1 MKGLEAIHK
10 WTRINNKTKIKWR
23 GLKVGISKTED
34 TKIYNENPRD
44 STNKRT
50 RPGKIYLN
58 GNGIKTINDNRIY
71 IWKYYE
77 VNVNCSK
84 IKIHL
89 KNESATKYKN
99 SYYTAKYSQRLIA
112 ILKRNK
118 IIEVEYN

>member
-10 WTRINNKTKIKWR
+10 WTRINNKTKIKKNF
-23 GLKVGISKTED
+23 KVGVSKTED
-34 TKIYNENPRD
+34 TKIYYENPRD

-89 KNESATKYKN
+89 KNESAKKNKN
-99 SYYTAKYSQRLIA
+99 SYYTAKWSQRLIA
-112 ILKRNK
+112 ILERNSIK
-118 IIEVEYN
+118 EVEYN

>member
-10 WTRINNKTKIKWR
+10 WTMINNKTEIKEKF
-23 GLKVGISKTED
+23 KVGVSKTKD
-34 TKIYNENPRD
+34 KKIYDENSRD
-44 STNKRT
+44 STNKGT

-58 GNGIKTINDNRIY
+58 GNGITTINDNRIY

-99 SYYTAKYSQRLIA
+99 SYYTAKYSRLLRD
-112 ILKRNK
+112 ILDRNSIK
-118 IIEVEYN
+118 VE

>member
-10 WTRINNKTKIKWR
+10 WTRINNKTKIKKKF
-23 GLKVGISKTED
+23 KVGVYKTED

-71 IWKYYE
+71 IWKSYE
-77 VNVNCSK
+77 LNLNCSK

-99 SYYTAKYSQRLIA
+99 SYYTAKYSRLLRD
-112 ILKRNK
+112 ILDRNSIK
-118 IIEVEYN
+118 EV